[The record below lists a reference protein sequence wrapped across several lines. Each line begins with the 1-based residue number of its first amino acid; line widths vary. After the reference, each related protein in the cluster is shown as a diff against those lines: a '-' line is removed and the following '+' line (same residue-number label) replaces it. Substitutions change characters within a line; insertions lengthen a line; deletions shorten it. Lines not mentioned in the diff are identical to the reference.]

1 MECTV
6 CGNSMKEIEVGDIK
20 VDVCE
25 DGCGGIWFDRFELE
39 KVDEPFESEG
49 ELLLDIRRDP
59 DIRVDHEKRRNCPR
73 CRDTI
78 MMRHFFSVRKEVEVD
93 ECPKCA
99 GTWLDFGELGQIREE
114 FGSEDE
120 RKEAAGRYYKKILT
134 EELAGFK
141 TGNEK
146 EKRRGRTLTRLLR
159 LLSGGGD

>member
-6 CGNSMKEIEVGDIK
+6 CGNSLKEIDVGNIK

-39 KVDEPFESEG
+39 KVDEPHESEG
-49 ELLLDIRRDP
+49 ELLLHIRRGEGVE
-59 DIRVDHEKRRNCPR
+59 VDMEKRRNCPR

-99 GTWLDFGELGQIREE
+99 GTWLDFGELGRIREE
-114 FGSEDE
+114 FRSEDE
-120 RKEAAGRYYKKILT
+120 RKEAAGKYFSKILVQ
-134 EELAGFK
+134 ELAGGRDLGDKELNKGK
-141 TGNEK
+141 TLE
-146 EKRRGRTLTRLLR
+146 RLIKLM
-159 LLSGGGD
+159 GPGDV

>member
-6 CGNSMKEIEVGDIK
+6 CGNSLKEIDVGDIK

-39 KVDEPFESEG
+39 KVDEPHETEG
-49 ELLLDIRRDP
+49 ELLLHIRRGEGV
-59 DIRVDHEKRRNCPR
+59 RVDMEKRRNCPR

-114 FGSEDE
+114 FRSEDE
-120 RKEAAGRYYKKILT
+120 RKEAAGKYFSKILVQ
-134 EELAGFK
+134 ELAQSRAGDSGELKRGK
-141 TGNEK
+141 TLE
-146 EKRRGRTLTRLLR
+146 RLIKLM
-159 LLSGGGD
+159 GPGDV